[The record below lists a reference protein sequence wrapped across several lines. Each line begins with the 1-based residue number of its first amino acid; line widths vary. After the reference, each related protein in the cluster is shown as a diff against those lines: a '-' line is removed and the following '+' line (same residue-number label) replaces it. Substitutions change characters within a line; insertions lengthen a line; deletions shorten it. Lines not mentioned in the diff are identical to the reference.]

1 MPVVCSGLDC
11 GLSLPRRR
19 TPGSMVA
26 MTTAPGGRHANGISF
41 DQTDTFQFERGLH
54 ARGCA
59 LVAGLDEA
67 GRGPLA
73 GPVVAACVILPHD
86 CPYHLFQD
94 SKLLAARRR
103 EELFALLHEHA
114 AIIGVGSAN
123 PREIEQLNILQ
134 ASLLAMRRALDNCTV
149 NNGNTPPDH
158 LLVDGKFPAPSTI
171 AQTTLIKGERRSAS
185 IAAASI
191 IAKVHRDR
199 LCEELHQRYPQY
211 GFAAHKGYSTA
222 EHLRLLRLHG
232 PCDEHRRSF
241 APVRL
246 SCRELP

>member
-1 MPVVCSGLDC
+1 
-11 GLSLPRRR
+11 
-19 TPGSMVA
+19 MVA

-73 GPVVAACVILPHD
+73 GPVVAACVILPRD

-94 SKLLAARRR
+94 SKLLTARRR

-114 AIIGVGSAN
+114 AIIGVGSAT

-158 LLVDGKFPAPSTI
+158 LLVDGKFPAPSPI

-191 IAKVHRDR
+191 IAKVTRDR
-199 LCEELHQRYPQY
+199 MMAEYHQQYPQY
-211 GFAAHKGYSTA
+211 EFHRHQGYPTRAHRQA
-222 EHLRLLRLHG
+222 IERCG
-232 PCDEHRRSF
+232 PSPIHRRTF
-241 APVRL
+241 RGVREYL
-246 SCRELP
+246 ESDEPTLVQAALWTGREAR